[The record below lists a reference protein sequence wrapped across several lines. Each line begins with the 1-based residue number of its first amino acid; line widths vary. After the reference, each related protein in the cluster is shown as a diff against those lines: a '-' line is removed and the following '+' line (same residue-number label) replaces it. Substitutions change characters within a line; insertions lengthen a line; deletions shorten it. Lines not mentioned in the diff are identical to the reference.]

1 MKTPKEYANPPASV
15 SLPWIRLELIPLPSI
30 GPAVQ
35 DRDKE
40 YVLWWHPEERKLV
53 GEGANVVLA
62 LVEEALEAGVLHG
75 AYLNHFE
82 LTDPL
87 HKPSELAAILA
98 QYFWVIPE
106 PVASPGLS
114 ECEEDV
120 FPDKALH

>member
-1 MKTPKEYANPPASV
+1 MKTPKEHQNTPTL
-15 SLPWIRLELIPLPSI
+15 LPLAWIRLELIPLPSMDSEI
-30 GPAVQ
+30 Q
-35 DRDKE
+35 ERFKE
-40 YVLWWHPEERKLV
+40 CLLWWNPDERKLV
-53 GEGANVVLA
+53 GEGADVILA
-62 LVEEALEAGVLHG
+62 LVEEALDAGVLHG

-98 QYFWVIPE
+98 QYYWVIPE

-114 ECEEDV
+114 KFEEDF